1 MYEYDV
7 IWKILKILYV
17 YSLGILNRSRKKLIN
32 TTYLASTYSNDAA
45 AKSILLS
52 VVTDMSGAT

>member
-1 MYEYDV
+1 M
-7 IWKILKILYV
+7 
-17 YSLGILNRSRKKLIN
+17 LIN
-32 TTYLASTYSNDAA
+32 TTYLASTNSNDAA

>member
-1 MYEYDV
+1 MYDYDV
-7 IWKILKILYV
+7 IWKILEILYV
-17 YSLGILNRSRKKLIN
+17 YSLGIINSSREMLIN